1 MTGVQT
7 CALPISPGCGKSF
20 FAEKLADLLGGRLAR
35 MDAGGSSDNRMLA
48 GTARGWGGAQPAYPL
63 LAIART
69 GVANPLILLDEVDK
83 ARASHNGD
91 LHATLLGMLDTKTA
105 RRWPDECLMSECDLS
120 RVSWLMT
127 ANDASGLPRALMS
140 RVQRVRVDVPGER
153 YADAALAS
161 VAADVRQQLE
171 WPTDVAL
178 PVPSEV
184 WSELRAA
191 IAAGHDFRAV
201 GGAIY
206 TAIANGH
213 SRPQTVH

>member
-1 MTGVQT
+1 
-7 CALPISPGCGKSF
+7 
-20 FAEKLADLLGGRLAR
+20 
-35 MDAGGSSDNRMLA
+35 MDAGGSSDNRLLA

-69 GVANPLILLDEVDK
+69 GIANPAILLDEVDK

-91 LHATLLGMLDTKTA
+91 LHATLLGMLDAKTA
-105 RRWPDECLMSECDLS
+105 RRWPDECLMGECDLS

-140 RVQRVRVDVPGER
+140 RVRRVRVDVPGER

-171 WPTDVAL
+171 WPTDMTL

-206 TAIANGH
+206 TAIAHGH